1 MAKRRAIEL
10 ADSMIGKISEEYGLK
25 MEELC
30 ELRAESED
38 LFQAVFNGYNLGF
51 LRGTK
56 ASKAKKKNRK

>member
-1 MAKRRAIEL
+1 MVKRRAIEL

-38 LFQAVFNGYNLGF
+38 LFQAVFNGYNLGY
-51 LRGTK
+51 LRGVK
-56 ASKAKKKNRK
+56 AAKAKKKNKK

>member
-38 LFQAVFNGYNLGF
+38 LFQAVFNGYNLGY
-51 LRGTK
+51 LRGGGGK
-56 ASKAKKKNRK
+56 GNKDEKEK

>member
-38 LFQAVFNGYNLGF
+38 LFQAVFNGYNLGY
-51 LRGTK
+51 LRGQK
-56 ASKAKKKNRK
+56 AAKAKKKNKK

>member
-38 LFQAVFNGYNLGF
+38 LFQAVFNGYNLGY
-51 LRGTK
+51 LRGVK
-56 ASKAKKKNRK
+56 AAKAKKKNKK

>member
-38 LFQAVFNGYNLGF
+38 LFQAVFNGYNLGY
-51 LRGTK
+51 LRGVK
-56 ASKAKKKNRK
+56 ATKAKKKNRK

>member
-56 ASKAKKKNRK
+56 SAKAKKKNRK